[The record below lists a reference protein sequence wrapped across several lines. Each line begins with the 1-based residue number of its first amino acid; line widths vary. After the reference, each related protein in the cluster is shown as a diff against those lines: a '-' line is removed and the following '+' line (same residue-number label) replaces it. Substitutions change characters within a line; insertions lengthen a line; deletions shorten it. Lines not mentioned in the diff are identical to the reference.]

1 MSEEKVKT
9 FEENHLKEAPQKVK
23 EVQQKGIDRLLKHI
37 EDDMIEKGYIVEPQ
51 KIDCN
56 PK

>member
-51 KIDCN
+51 KRDCN